1 MEKRYASIYSGLET
15 DDDEP
20 LLALT
25 NDSDRYQTS
34 IPLRTINDPMA
45 TSSTTRE
52 QQVNADD
59 VLTSIPTGLSPPV
72 KWTCASIP
80 ARYITA
86 AWAFFGFFCLYAV
99 RVNLSLAIVAMV
111 RVRASRRGM
120 HDSLLAGPVAE
131 GIEPNGQIMSC
142 ACQKFHHTAIRI
154 VSRLD

>member
-1 MEKRYASIYSGLET
+1 MEKRYSSIYSGIEK

-45 TSSTTRE
+45 ANSTTLE
-52 QQVNADD
+52 HEVNADD
-59 VLTSIPTGLSPPV
+59 VLSSIPPGLSPSN
-72 KWTCASIP
+72 KCTRIP

-86 AWAFFGFFCLYAV
+86 IWAFFGFFCLYAV

-120 HDSLLAGPVAE
+120 HELLLAGTVAE
-131 GIEPNGQIMSC
+131 GIKPNDHIMSG
-142 ACQKFHHTAIRI
+142 ARRKFHHTAIRI
-154 VSRLD
+154 ASCLIDR